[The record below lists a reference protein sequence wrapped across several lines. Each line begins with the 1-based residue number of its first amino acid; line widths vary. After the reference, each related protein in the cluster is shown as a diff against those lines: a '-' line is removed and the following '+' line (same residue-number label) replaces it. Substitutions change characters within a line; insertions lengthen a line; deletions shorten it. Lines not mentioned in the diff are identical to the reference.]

1 MATDQLGW
9 DVFRMQFVGYSA
21 DRLVFTMEEISIA
34 VVRPLRADEVNEVRE
49 VNGVNE
55 ANAVAGAV
63 VYAGAG
69 AVAFGGR
76 ASDLFRGCSV
86 ASNRIS

>member
-34 VVRPLRADEVNEVRE
+34 VVRPLRADEVNEI
-49 VNGVNE
+49 
-55 ANAVAGAV
+55 
-63 VYAGAG
+63 
-69 AVAFGGR
+69 FR
-76 ASDLFRGCSV
+76 AKP
-86 ASNRIS
+86 